1 MSLAPSAS
9 PMSTAPMQLRH
20 SPNAPAPAL
29 EVPALGFGCM
39 RFPGKGLGTIDL
51 DASERLVLQ
60 ALDAGVTYFD
70 TAYLYP
76 GNEEALGQIV
86 ERNGVRDRLSIATKL
101 PHHSVKAAPD
111 FDRYLDASLKRLRTN
126 RADFYLLHNMTS
138 TAQWERLCNLGL
150 REWAARQKA
159 AGRIGHLGFSFHGSQ
174 PEFLRL
180 LDAYPWDFCQIQYNY
195 ADQNYQ
201 AGRAGLERA
210 TEKGIPVIIMEPLLG
225 GKLAGDLP
233 RAASDLFMAAEKTRR
248 EQAGLVPADVPESAR
263 TQVAVAWAL
272 RWLWDQPGVTM
283 VLSGMNSPEQLA
295 QNAATARDALPGS
308 LSPEERAMF
317 AEVERVFRAS
327 YKVPCT
333 GCNYCMPCPKGINI
347 PGVFSSYNAS
357 YQVDYKTGVMGYF
370 MCAGALGESPH
381 YASDCVTC
389 GKCMRHCPQGIR
401 IPDELKRARKRLEI
415 PGAKT
420 VMKVAARFRV

>member
-1 MSLAPSAS
+1 
-9 PMSTAPMQLRH
+9 MQLRR

-29 EVPALGFGCM
+29 ELPALGFGCM
-39 RFPGKGLGTIDL
+39 RFPGKGLGAIDL

-86 ERNGVRDRLSIATKL
+86 ERNDIRDRLSIATKL

-174 PEFLRL
+174 PEFLKL
-180 LDAYPWDFCQIQYNY
+180 LGAYPWDFCQIQYNY

-201 AGRAGLERA
+201 AGREGLERA
-210 TEKGIPVIIMEPLLG
+210 AEKGIPVIIMEPLLG

-317 AEVERVFRAS
+317 AEVERVFCAS

-333 GCNYCMPCPKGINI
+333 GCNYCMPCP
-347 PGVFSSYNAS
+347 
-357 YQVDYKTGVMGYF
+357 
-370 MCAGALGESPH
+370 
-381 YASDCVTC
+381 
-389 GKCMRHCPQGIR
+389 QG
-401 IPDELKRARKRLEI
+401 DRKS
-415 PGAKT
+415 
-420 VMKVAARFRV
+420 VV